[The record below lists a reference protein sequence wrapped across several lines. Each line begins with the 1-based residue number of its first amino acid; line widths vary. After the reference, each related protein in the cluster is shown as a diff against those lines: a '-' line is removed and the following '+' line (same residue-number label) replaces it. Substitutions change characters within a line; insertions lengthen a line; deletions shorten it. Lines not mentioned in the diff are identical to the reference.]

1 MSIVSLRVPQLGEG
15 LHEALL
21 VDLLKQPGDA
31 ICRDEPIYTMETD
44 KATTEVESPWDGVLV
59 QWMAEPGSVLAIGA
73 EIGRIEVAESVAMGI
88 DDSGNS
94 DLAESS
100 KSKRHIVD
108 SDLNSIHDQSARRA
122 TDQAEQ
128 SLHPAESRASILIPP
143 RTRKYLR
150 DRNLLDQAHRIPTRG
165 DKMLPED
172 VDAYLAMLGG
182 KPVDD
187 DWYSLERL
195 PKSQLALNF
204 RLSRGAAVCVP
215 VTVVTEVDW
224 TRVHAS
230 RLDRR
235 DQNGPT
241 GFAIACWAVVQAMK
255 QHPKFR
261 SSLTPDGLWL
271 KIFRHINLGVA
282 VALPND
288 ELATA
293 VVRQADEMSAGE
305 FFRAY
310 ERQVQ
315 EAQSGHDQA
324 DESTTLT
331 VSNIGKVG
339 IRVGIPAIVAPAV
352 ATLAFGEVYQLAVP
366 SAAGFSFQ
374 PTVSVTL
381 TFDHRIINGVGA
393 ARFIAEVRSLLE
405 TFQLPNE

>member
-1 MSIVSLRVPQLGEG
+1 MPIISLRVPQLGEG

-21 VDLLKQPGDA
+21 VDQLKRPGDA
-31 ICRDEPIYTMETD
+31 IQRDEPIYTMETD
-44 KATTEVESPWDGVLV
+44 KATTEVESPCKGVLV

-73 EIGRIEVAESVAMGI
+73 EIGLIEVTELADGAEVIGTSPTAQFAQSSSQVPSESGSV
-88 DDSGNS
+88 NS
-94 DLAESS
+94 EEPTKQPAVQLA
-100 KSKRHIVD
+100 
-108 SDLNSIHDQSARRA
+108 A
-122 TDQAEQ
+122 
-128 SLHPAESRASILIPP
+128 SLHPAESRSGILIPP

-150 DRNLLDQAHRIPTRG
+150 DRNLIDQSHRIPTRG
-165 DKMLPED
+165 DKMMPED

-187 DWYSLERL
+187 DWYTLERL

-204 RLSRGAAVCVP
+204 RLSRGAAICVP
-215 VTVVTEVDW
+215 VTVVTEIDW
-224 TRVHAS
+224 TRVQAARHEM
-230 RLDRR
+230 R

-261 SSLTPDGLWL
+261 SSLTPDGLSL

-288 ELATA
+288 ELVTA
-293 VVRQADEMSAGE
+293 VIRQADAMTAGE
-305 FFRAY
+305 FFQAY
-310 ERQVQ
+310 ERQVL
-315 EAQSGHDQA
+315 EAQNGHDQA

-331 VSNIGKVG
+331 ISNIGKVG

-352 ATLAFGEVYQLAVP
+352 ATLAFGEAYQQAVP
-366 SAAGFSFQ
+366 ADSGVMFQ
-374 PTVSVTL
+374 PTVSATM

-393 ARFIAEVRSLLE
+393 ARFIGDIRAILE
-405 TFQLPNE
+405 SFQLPSQ

>member
-1 MSIVSLRVPQLGEG
+1 MPVISLRVPQLGEG

-21 VDLLKQPGDA
+21 VDLLKRPGDA
-31 ICRDEPIYTMETD
+31 IQRDEPIYTMETD
-44 KATTEVESPWDGVLV
+44 KATTEVESPCKGVLV

-73 EIGRIEVAESVAMGI
+73 EIGLIEVTEPADVAEVAGV
-88 DDSGNS
+88 SP
-94 DLAESS
+94 
-100 KSKRHIVD
+100 
-108 SDLNSIHDQSARRA
+108 
-122 TDQAEQ
+122 TDQTVQTTGQTYNDSLSKKSEEPASQ
-128 SLHPAESRASILIPP
+128 QLSSPLHPAESRSGILIPP

-150 DRNLLDQAHRIPTRG
+150 DRNLIDQAHRIPTRG

-187 DWYSLERL
+187 EWYTLERL

-204 RLSRGAAVCVP
+204 RLSRGAAICVP
-215 VTVVTEVDW
+215 VTVVTEIDW
-224 TRVHAS
+224 TRVQAARHEM
-230 RLDRR
+230 R

-261 SSLTPDGLWL
+261 SSLTPDGLSL

-293 VVRQADEMSAGE
+293 VIRQADAMTAGE
-305 FFRAY
+305 FFQAY
-310 ERQVQ
+310 ERQVL
-315 EAQSGHDQA
+315 EAQNGHDQA

-331 VSNIGKVG
+331 ISNIGKVG

-352 ATLAFGEVYQLAVP
+352 ATLAFGEVYQQAVP
-366 SAAGFSFQ
+366 ADSGFMFQ
-374 PTVSVTL
+374 PTVSATM

-393 ARFIAEVRSLLE
+393 ARFIGDIRAILE
-405 TFQLPNE
+405 SFQLPRQ